1 MGESCSNMDRKQ
13 NILFF
18 VLPLLAPQQ
27 TLGCIFVPP
36 PTNPPATT
44 TTEAPTTT
52 APTPA
57 PTTTASTTGSG
68 AAGSRSFVT
77 GLSWSFNQENSP
89 FCAGALIAQSWIIT
103 TASCS
108 YADNQKVSSDEVN
121 VILGEETLGQ
131 ESDYFLVSGV
141 SKIITHPNFSSSSKA
156 DNLALWKLKNP
167 VSTETYTRICLPT
180 EDSISTGEAKL
191 VGWRISEV
199 IGSLNESL
207 QETVTSVLSSSECGG
222 GTDLLCTAEN
232 TRCQGDVGAPLV
244 QGLKLLGV
252 MSGHGCCSQLQNGQF
267 SNIAKYTSWIQDKVT
282 SNGGESVCIL

>member
-1 MGESCSNMDRKQ
+1 VKFCESQKY
-13 NILFF
+13 F
-18 VLPLLAPQQ
+18 A
-27 TLGCIFVPP
+27 
-36 PTNPPATT
+36 
-44 TTEAPTTT
+44 
-52 APTPA
+52 
-57 PTTTASTTGSG
+57 G
-68 AAGSRSFVT
+68 AAGARSFVT

-89 FCAGALIAQSWIIT
+89 FCAGALIAPSWIVT

-141 SKIITHPNFSSSSKA
+141 SKIITHPDFSSSSKT

-180 EDSISTGEAKL
+180 EDSSSTGEAKL